1 MFLEMAIVMT
11 LLGDSHN
18 PEAEQEQHCL
28 IENAIFE
35 AIGEGP
41 IGMQLATEV
50 AINRVDSN
58 YRGADSFC
66 KTVYDPYQFSWTA
79 IPEEQRYPYTQEDY
93 HQAAQVVLSVVY
105 EEVDRILPSHIRHYL
120 NRHTATD
127 LSWYDPSKVVYEHR
141 NHQFL
146 AVR

>member
-1 MFLEMAIVMT
+1 MFLEMAIVVA
-11 LLGDSHN
+11 LLGGGQN
-18 PEAEQEQHCL
+18 PEADREQHCL
-28 IENAIFE
+28 IENALFE
-35 AIGEGP
+35 AIGEER

-50 AINRVDSN
+50 AVNRVDSN
-58 YRGADSFC
+58 YRGANSFC
-66 KTVYDPYQFSWTA
+66 KTVYDPQQFSWTA
-79 IPEEQRYPYTQEDY
+79 IPEAQRYPYTEEEY

-120 NRHTATD
+120 NVSDATD
-127 LSWYDPSKVVYEHR
+127 LSWYDPSKVVYQHK